1 MAKTAVQPKT
11 MESNHKVASV
21 LSTGLFAI
29 LCVLIAFPLLAGFFA
44 SFQEGREVVMKGMSL
59 NLDFSKMHL
68 DNYKYLFSGNEDS
81 RKYFMWY
88 KNSLILTLITVAL
101 TLLVCYFIAYGLT
114 MYKFKLQGFL
124 FFLVIATM
132 CVPFEILM
140 LPLYNEVTS
149 LGIINT
155 RAGVIL
161 PGLCGA
167 STIFF
172 FKQYMQSLP
181 KELLD
186 AGRIDGCTEYGISVK
201 IMMPITKPAFA
212 SMAILCAM
220 GSWNNMLW
228 PMLVFRDTSKF
239 TLQIGLNTLLTPYGN
254 NYNLLIAGSMFGIL
268 PILIIYLIFQRYLN
282 GRSMEDIAKEIT
294 RYGIPTR
301 DKTPYWQ
308 TTSIQYVLHNEKYAG
323 DSLAQKTYTTRTLPH
338 RKKRN
343 QGEYD
348 QYFVPGSHPAIIDRE
363 LFDRAQALLK
373 QKGAV
378 IHPKS
383 GVTYPWTGTVICG
396 QCGSIFKRKK
406 CRESAYWTCR
416 LHDKSPDKCQITQI
430 PESEFE
436 RAFLRLY
443 YKLRHDGMPVLS
455 QLLTDLQTAQNRK
468 LLWSLDIVELNK
480 QIADIVRQERLLA
493 ELKQQGLVDPDIY
506 ITPSNTLAEQLR
518 TAKLEKERFLES
530 EEDQT
535 IRQTQVLLE
544 ILETGPEFLEAFDE
558 ELFSE
563 LVAKIIVENNE
574 CLRFRLINGLELTET
589 IERTVR

>member
-1 MAKTAVQPKT
+1 
-11 MESNHKVASV
+11 
-21 LSTGLFAI
+21 
-29 LCVLIAFPLLAGFFA
+29 
-44 SFQEGREVVMKGMSL
+44 
-59 NLDFSKMHL
+59 
-68 DNYKYLFSGNEDS
+68 
-81 RKYFMWY
+81 MWY
-88 KNSLILTLITVAL
+88 KNSVILTLITVVL

-268 PILIIYLIFQRYLN
+268 PILIIYLIFQRYLID
-282 GRSMEDIAKEIT
+282 GM
-294 RYGIPTR
+294 
-301 DKTPYWQ
+301 
-308 TTSIQYVLHNEKYAG
+308 TS
-323 DSLAQKTYTTRTLPH
+323 
-338 RKKRN
+338 
-343 QGEYD
+343 
-348 QYFVPGSHPAIIDRE
+348 
-363 LFDRAQALLK
+363 
-373 QKGAV
+373 GAV
-378 IHPKS
+378 K
-383 GVTYPWTGTVICG
+383 G
-396 QCGSIFKRKK
+396 
-406 CRESAYWTCR
+406 
-416 LHDKSPDKCQITQI
+416 
-430 PESEFE
+430 
-436 RAFLRLY
+436 
-443 YKLRHDGMPVLS
+443 
-455 QLLTDLQTAQNRK
+455 
-468 LLWSLDIVELNK
+468 
-480 QIADIVRQERLLA
+480 
-493 ELKQQGLVDPDIY
+493 
-506 ITPSNTLAEQLR
+506 
-518 TAKLEKERFLES
+518 
-530 EEDQT
+530 
-535 IRQTQVLLE
+535 
-544 ILETGPEFLEAFDE
+544 
-558 ELFSE
+558 
-563 LVAKIIVENNE
+563 
-574 CLRFRLINGLELTET
+574 
-589 IERTVR
+589 